1 MPTGLPALGWNLSP
15 AGRNFAESCPNPAI
29 TQSCCTSLVGGLV
42 PSFAIATDGN
52 SFGTTRRQPQ
62 LPQCRWQDKRAQCR
76 WSLRRRRRAGSDH
89 RIGPAGRH
97 LSQPLLQADRG
108 STPAPTLGE
117 HLVGR
122 DGQADDGEAAMP
134 VPERPAL
141 TNGGQSARRT
151 PVARIPRRRGV
162 PPGNKGGHPVAPPV
176 SHRRR
181 WSSPWLARPTLCS

>member
-1 MPTGLPALGWNLSP
+1 
-15 AGRNFAESCPNPAI
+15 
-29 TQSCCTSLVGGLV
+29 V
-42 PSFAIATDGN
+42 
-52 SFGTTRRQPQ
+52 
-62 LPQCRWQDKRAQCR
+62 R
-76 WSLRRRRRAGSDH
+76 WSLGRRRRAGSDH

-141 TNGGQSARRT
+141 TNGGQSARRR

-162 PPGNKGGHPVAPPV
+162 PPGNKGGHLVAPPV

-181 WSSPWLARPTLCS
+181 WSSPWLARPTQSQHRCCLGPPRRLERPNPTDSSVGNHVTGPIHWAQSDGCQGAAEYKRVMPPLHY